1 MQDLIRQQMIVET
14 IAMVFAVA
22 TSSLSALYAWAVHR
36 RKKDKAEQDAIRDGI
51 MAILHDRIFQA
62 AHFYCDVQGWCSLDD
77 KKNIEY
83 LYKPYAALHGNGTGK
98 TAYEAIMGL
107 PTELHDK

>member
-1 MQDLIRQQMIVET
+1 MQDLIRQQVIIEIITMIFA
-14 IAMVFAVA
+14 IATAG
-22 TSSLSALYAWAVHR
+22 SSALYAWVVHR
-36 RKKDKAEQDAIRDGI
+36 HKKDKAEQDAIRDGI

-62 AHFYCDVQGWCSLDD
+62 AHHYCDEQGWCSLDD

-98 TAYEAIMGL
+98 TAYEAIMAL
-107 PTELHDK
+107 PTELHNK